1 MILEKKK
8 EKWIM
13 WNGSELHKFLIWGEF
28 LVLAGHGAG
37 NRAAWLRSNEDNA
50 EASKVLHDW
59 L

>member
-1 MILEKKK
+1 
-8 EKWIM
+8 M

-28 LVLAGHGAG
+28 LVLAGHSAG